1 MGRKPQSRTTRASR
15 GVALSPVWLSKR
27 ETKRKRSM
35 PSSLAQIWCVR
46 LGCVTGSKNC
56 RRQAF
61 IRSDSAITRWPWR
74 SGIRSRRCFVAQ
86 FALFD
91 NGFMRFSRTF
101 DSISILPLITRQS
114 PRNLIVPRRARIS
127 RGSPVIDHLA
137 NLERVVS
144 LQLTLLGT
152 IGCVPAA
159 TRLEKA
165 VAQKARAARN
175 SLLMAIGS
183 IERRFDLLEKRPRAG
198 VSAELRL
205 NGLSGFETSARW
217 FARRK
222 KRSGVRAIRT
232 KSWICCM

>member
-74 SGIRSRRCFVAQ
+74 SGIRSRRCYVAQ

-91 NGFMRFSRTF
+91 NAFMRFSRTF
-101 DSISILPLITRQS
+101 DSILILPLITRQS
-114 PRNLIVPRRARIS
+114 PRNLIAPGRAGIS

-137 NLERVVS
+137 NLERVVWHGI
-144 LQLTLLGT
+144 LL
-152 IGCVPAA
+152 AA
-159 TRLEKA
+159 NAFRNDRLRPCSNPFGK
-165 VAQKARAARN
+165 
-175 SLLMAIGS
+175 S
-183 IERRFDLLEKRPRAG
+183 RRPKSPSSE
-198 VSAELRL
+198 
-205 NGLSGFETSARW
+205 
-217 FARRK
+217 ARRPSL
-222 KRSGVRAIRT
+222 RCGIP
-232 KSWICCM
+232 C